1 MHDPK
6 DFPGD
11 LNGPDGRAVAT
22 IIAILPTPEAIE
34 VPDHLPAHIA
44 RAFQDSAH
52 ARQSRLYSPACAS
65 YRRTME
71 LALKG
76 FAPEVEAWKLEKR
89 IDKLA
94 AEHRITPALQEW
106 AHQLR
111 LDGNEAIHGDGEADE
126 ALCNQMHE
134 LTRFLLIYLYSLP
147 NQIEQAKAENRE

>member
-1 MHDPK
+1 MAYQ
-6 DFPGD
+6 
-11 LNGPDGRAVAT
+11 LNLTGADALNLVRS
-22 IIAILPTPEAIE
+22 IAIFPKPEAIE
-34 VPDHLPAHIA
+34 IPKNLPDNVS
-44 RAFQDSAH
+44 RAFIDSAK
-52 ARQSRLYSPACAS
+52 ARKSRLFSPACAS

-76 FAPEVEAWKLEKR
+76 FAPEIEAWKLEKR

-111 LDGNEAIHGDGEADE
+111 LDGNEAIHGDDEADE
-126 ALCNQMHE
+126 ELCTQMHE

-147 NQIEQAKAENRE
+147 AQIEQAKPAKTD